1 MRRRLERLSPLLF
14 GAILLACSMVA
25 HAQVAPFMALGNAQF
40 FDNNGK
46 PLTSGVLYSF
56 AAGTSTQ
63 QATFTDFTGL
73 TQNPNPIPFGSGAR
87 VNIWT
92 TSTLFYKFVLCAQND
107 GPACAPADVLFS
119 VDQVPGGPSAGGT
132 GNIFTGTFI
141 SASPSPSTTGVL
153 RLASGDS
160 ICWRNAAG
168 TANLCISKDGND
180 VLSWAG
186 GDFKMPEINC
196 VANQSGFDF
205 LCADS
210 STHRW
215 KQSLNAGSQLLIPGL
230 GAAGTSG
237 HLVTF
242 ASNGIDIQD
251 GGSPPTTTLSLPN
264 DTISGTTTNTVTKV
278 SSNGGG
284 AQTAIIATTSDT
296 NGAIG
301 ICVSNCGSSGSANI
315 AVFGSA
321 SCVFDG
327 GTTVNDYVIM
337 SNSAGGDCHDSGV
350 APPQYP
356 NSGQVLGRVQFNN
369 AGAGTYTIDLFPAEN
384 RGQLPI
390 VASDTTTALG
400 APATIAGSPSSTV
413 VITKALTMPSIGC
426 PCRVDAQWNT
436 FWATTAAGEFAV
448 WVSDGTNQFATS
460 STSTTG
466 SSTHFGVG
474 GSGSSLQTYANGAN
488 VTFTLNA
495 SQDSGGT
502 VTVNT
507 VSGVSA
513 ATQATFL
520 NLRIF
525 RNSN

>member
-1 MRRRLERLSPLLF
+1 MRRLF
-14 GAILLACSMVA
+14 LLALLLCAASA
-25 HAQVAPFMALGNAQF
+25 FAQVSPIQALGNIQLL
-40 FDNNGK
+40 DNNGK
-46 PLTSGVLYSF
+46 PATAGCLYF
-56 AAGTSTQ
+56 YAAGTSTQ
-63 QATFTDFTGL
+63 QATYTDSTG
-73 TQNPNPIPFGSGAR
+73 TVQNTNPVCFGSGAR
-87 VNIWT
+87 AQIWL
-92 TSTLFYKFVLCAQND
+92 TSTLFYKVVACLAND
-107 GPACAPADVLFS
+107 GPTCAPADVLFS

-132 GNIFTGTFI
+132 GNVFTGTFI

-205 LCADS
+205 ICADS
-210 STHRW
+210 STHRF
-215 KQSLNAGSQLLIPGL
+215 KMSLNAGSQLVVVGIA
-230 GAAGTSG
+230 AAGTAG
-237 HLVTF
+237 HLATIG
-242 ASNGIDIQD
+242 ASGYDIQD
-251 GGSPPTTTLSLPN
+251 GGSPPSTTLSLPN

-301 ICVSNCGSSGSANI
+301 ICVSNCGSTGSANI

-327 GTTVNDYVIM
+327 GTTVNDYVIL

-356 NSGQVLGRVQFNN
+356 NSGQVIGRVQSNN

-390 VASDTTTALG
+390 VASDTTTSLG

-436 FWATTAAGEFAV
+436 FWATTAAGEFAA

-466 SSTHFGVG
+466 SSSHFGVG

-495 SQDSGGT
+495 SQDAGGT

>member
-1 MRRRLERLSPLLF
+1 MRRFALFALLLCALPL
-14 GAILLACSMVA
+14 C
-25 HAQVAPFMALGNAQF
+25 AQVSPFMALGNAQF

-63 QATFTDFTGL
+63 QATFTDSSGL

-107 GPACAPADVLFS
+107 GAACSPADVLFS
-119 VDQVPGGPSAGGT
+119 VDNVPGGPSAGGG
-132 GNIFTGTFI
+132 GNTFTGTFI
-141 SASPSPSTTGVL
+141 SGSPTPATTGIL

-168 TANLCISKDGND
+168 TVNLCISKDGND

-196 VANQSGFDF
+196 VANSIGFDY

-215 KQSLNAGSQLLIPGL
+215 KQSLNGGSQLMFPGL
-230 GAAGTSG
+230 ASAGTSG

-242 ASNGIDIQD
+242 GANGIDLQD

-284 AQTAIIATTSDT
+284 AQTAIITANTDT

-301 ICVSNCGSSGSANI
+301 ICISNCGIVGSANI
-315 AVFGSA
+315 AVSGSA
-321 SCVFDG
+321 PCVFDG
-327 GTTVNDYVIM
+327 GTTVNDYAIL
-337 SNSAGGDCHDSGV
+337 SNSTGGDCHDSGI

-356 NSGQVLGRVQFNN
+356 ITGQVLGRVQSNN
-369 AGAGTYTIDLFPAEN
+369 AGAGTYTIDVFPAEN

-400 APATIAGSPSSTV
+400 GGVTISGSPATSA
-413 VITKALTMPSIGC
+413 VITKSLTMPAIGC

-436 FWATTAAGEFAV
+436 FWATTAAGEFAA
-448 WVSDGTNQFATS
+448 WVSDGTNSFATS
-460 STSTTG
+460 STTTTG
-466 SSTHFGVG
+466 SSSHFGLN
-474 GSGSSLQTYANGAN
+474 GSGSSLSTYSNNQA
-488 VTFTLNA
+488 VIFTLTA
-495 SQDSGGT
+495 SQDAGGT

-507 VSGVSA
+507 ASGVSA
-513 ATQATFL
+513 ATQASFL